1 MMVRIFVACCVLLF
15 FTLRG
20 NTSSDKCIC
29 DPQEFT
35 EKIHTYYCDNNI
47 DGFLDWL
54 EDIDLPSMN
63 KTLKYSHG
71 SCIPSNIETEKEKQQ
86 LRAWKTTYYQTF
98 QLSHQTK
105 PFFLASEFYPFNGLV
120 NSVALSFY
128 ELPAVM
134 RTCILISA
142 KSGNP
147 VALNILQLENVEGE
161 STEDKLVPH
170 VTIADNDLVELLQTP
185 FLWNSLKVTAC
196 LKDHFVGRIF
206 DLARAEY
213 PYPFLYLNAA
223 FLADDVGDMGQS
235 IHFFQK
241 ACEGG
246 SALAAFRLHQRGE
259 KTTPFR
265 KPALLH
271 SILEAQQAYVY
282 RYQHPINRHAAVT
295 CYVNALSHL
304 VYDPFLHRQN
314 AELHQDLYLS
324 DALEE
329 IEKTQ
334 DEAKY
339 AVVFHYMKAHQFG
352 DATAALTAIEF
363 LTYLQNRG
371 TLFPDVPEYGVSSEN
386 ELESLTKLYEYAYR
400 RSDDSL
406 LWQRIKELGQR
417 TESQM
422 DALEGD
428 IIRSLKIK
436 NIIKLKA

>member
-1 MMVRIFVACCVLLF
+1 MVKIFVACCVF
-15 FTLRG
+15 FSFSLKG
-20 NTSSDKCIC
+20 YTSSDKYIC

-35 EKIHTYYCDNNI
+35 EKIHTYCCYNNI
-47 DGFLDWL
+47 DDFLGWL

-63 KTLKYSHG
+63 RTLKDSDG
-71 SCIPSNIETEKEKQQ
+71 SCIPSSIETEEEKQQ
-86 LRAWKTTYYQTF
+86 LRAWKTTYYQKF
-98 QLSHQTK
+98 KLSHQTK
-105 PFFLASEFYPFNGLV
+105 PFFLAGEFYPFNALV
-120 NSVALSFY
+120 NSVALSFS
-128 ELPAVM
+128 ELSAVM
-134 RTCILISA
+134 RTCILISG

-147 VALNILQLENVEGE
+147 VALNILHLENIDGE
-161 STEDKLVPH
+161 STEDQLVPQL
-170 VTIADNDLVELLQTP
+170 TIEDNDLVELLQTP

-196 LKDHFVGRIF
+196 LKEHFVERVF
-206 DLARAEY
+206 DLAHVEH
-213 PYPFLYLNAA
+213 PYPFLHLNAA
-223 FLADDVGDMGQS
+223 FLADDIGDMNQS

-246 SALAAFRLHQRGE
+246 FALAAFRLHQMRE
-259 KTTPFR
+259 ATAHFR
-265 KPALLH
+265 KTVLLN

-282 RYQHPINRHAAVT
+282 RYQHPMNRHAALT
-295 CYVNALSHL
+295 CYVNALKHL
-304 VYDPFLHRQN
+304 VHDPFLHRQS
-314 AELHQDLYLS
+314 AELHQDLYIGA
-324 DALEE
+324 ALEE

-334 DEAKY
+334 DEAKHS
-339 AVVFHYMKAHQFG
+339 VVFHYMKAHQFG

-363 LTYLQNRG
+363 LMYLQNRG

-417 TESQM
+417 TETQM